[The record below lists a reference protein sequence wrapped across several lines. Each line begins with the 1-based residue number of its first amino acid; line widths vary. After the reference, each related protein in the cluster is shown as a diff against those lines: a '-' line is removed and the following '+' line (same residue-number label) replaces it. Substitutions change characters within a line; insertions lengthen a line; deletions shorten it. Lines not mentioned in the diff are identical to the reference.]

1 MLKLVAWFVLSLI
14 FCFTII
20 LAVPNTDVVTVNYYL
35 GSAEISLAALLVIML
50 AIGMLFGVILNIMW
64 VWHLRR
70 QRQAWQQR
78 YQQTYQELQLL
89 LTRLN
94 QDSVSQ

>member
-20 LAVPNTDVVTVNYYL
+20 LAVPNASLVTVNYYV
-35 GSAEISLAALLVIML
+35 GSVEISLAVLLVIML
-50 AIGMLFGVILNIMW
+50 AIGMLFGIIFNIMW